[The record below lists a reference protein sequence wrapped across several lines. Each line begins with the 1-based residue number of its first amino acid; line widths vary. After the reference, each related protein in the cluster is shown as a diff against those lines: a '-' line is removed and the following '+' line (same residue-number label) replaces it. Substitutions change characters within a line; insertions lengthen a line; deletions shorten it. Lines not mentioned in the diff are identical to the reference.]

1 MNNPSKSFLE
11 TYFMSKPMSCSCR
24 CHATE
29 LERVWSVLL
38 LSRNTQNVVNCLVR
52 HLQELDTCKQIETSR
67 LINAQEPVLRFEA
80 NQCNIRTQNS
90 DFDNH
95 PI

>member
-11 TYFMSKPMSCSCR
+11 TYFMSKPMSCSYR

-29 LERVWSVLL
+29 LERVWSDLL

-52 HLQELDTCKQIETSR
+52 HLQELDTCKQIETSQ
-67 LINAQEPVLRFEA
+67 LINAQEPIL
-80 NQCNIRTQNS
+80 
-90 DFDNH
+90 
-95 PI
+95 